1 MSLFGKD
8 TYNYIT
14 NEIDYE
20 KLADA
25 ICNEQQ
31 KRNIQSENEWQN
43 AITLAII
50 DAYKQKEEND
60 RGKIQKD
67 RKEKIQRLEKAL
79 KVENCF
85 DEEGNPK
92 NKTSNIKLIWNFIW
106 AKESVFKDV
115 DLLGAAVNGI
125 VALFFLLIDWG
136 LYIISILLFGNGICN
151 IVNFIKKIIDVS
163 TIELSLLGTFL
174 NYLLY
179 SVISFSL
186 ARTLIR
192 VLKIECKYS
201 KDNNY
206 MLNFLAVIIA
216 VIAIIVSVV
225 VR

>member
-67 RKEKIQRLEKAL
+67 RKEKI
-79 KVENCF
+79 
-85 DEEGNPK
+85 
-92 NKTSNIKLIWNFIW
+92 
-106 AKESVFKDV
+106 
-115 DLLGAAVNGI
+115 
-125 VALFFLLIDWG
+125 
-136 LYIISILLFGNGICN
+136 
-151 IVNFIKKIIDVS
+151 
-163 TIELSLLGTFL
+163 
-174 NYLLY
+174 
-179 SVISFSL
+179 
-186 ARTLIR
+186 
-192 VLKIECKYS
+192 
-201 KDNNY
+201 
-206 MLNFLAVIIA
+206 
-216 VIAIIVSVV
+216 
-225 VR
+225 